1 MASHMKS
8 RLATSHAFAR
18 CCVLGGALVA
28 SAPSWAARD
37 AGQMIAQDK
46 ANKAVIARRQAAL
59 DKAASAPE
67 AAASTAPARA
77 VAMPAT
83 ASTK

>member
-8 RLATSHAFAR
+8 KLATSQAFAR

-67 AAASTAPARA
+67 TAASAGPARTVDMPAAAN
-77 VAMPAT
+77 
-83 ASTK
+83 KK

>member
-8 RLATSHAFAR
+8 KLATSHAFAR
-18 CCVLGGALVA
+18 CCVLGGALVL
-28 SAPSWAARD
+28 STPSWAARD

-67 AAASTAPARA
+67 AAANAARARA
-77 VAMPAT
+77 VATPPA
-83 ASTK
+83 ASTR